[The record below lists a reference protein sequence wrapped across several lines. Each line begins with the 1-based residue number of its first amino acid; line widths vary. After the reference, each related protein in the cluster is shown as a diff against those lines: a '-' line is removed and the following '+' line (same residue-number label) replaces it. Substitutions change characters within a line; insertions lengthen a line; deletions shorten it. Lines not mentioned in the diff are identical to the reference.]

1 MAKILIIDDETT
13 LRETVSELLSFKGY
27 DIYQAENG
35 QQGIKKVKEVEPH
48 LILCDIMMPVL
59 DGYGFIA
66 EHMKSNY
73 SNIPVVFLSA
83 KVVEA
88 DQSKGI
94 LLGAKAYI
102 KKPFDFKSLLS
113 IVEKYLEGVN

>member
-35 QQGIKKVKEVEPH
+35 QQGIQKVKEVEPH